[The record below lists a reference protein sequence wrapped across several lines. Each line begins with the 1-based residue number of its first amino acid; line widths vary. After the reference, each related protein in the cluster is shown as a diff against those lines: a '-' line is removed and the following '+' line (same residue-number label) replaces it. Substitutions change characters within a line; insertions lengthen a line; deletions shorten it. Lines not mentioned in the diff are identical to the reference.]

1 MSVASLSVLP
11 FFQGFTQEDLES
23 LVVVMQARTY
33 APGEAVFAEGV
44 PDDGAL
50 FIALKGGIRVSMA
63 GKDHQQFTIGQA
75 REGTVFG
82 DMSFVD
88 GQPRSGT
95 VTAMTSLETLSLA
108 RASFE
113 VLCRTSP
120 SAALKLM
127 RRLAQLIS
135 MRLRNADKFVVEA
148 KTMAQTAPP
157 SPPEP
162 PRTKVVSRGIGEID
176 ETSQPSVF
184 QPVTRLERTEK
195 APAGGLTERDV
206 TERPDVFRRS

>member
-1 MSVASLSVLP
+1 MSVENLSALP
-11 FFQGFTQEDLES
+11 FFQGFSPDDLES
-23 LVVVMQARTY
+23 LSVVMQAKTFS
-33 APGEAVFAEGV
+33 PGETIFAEGV

-50 FIALKGGIRVSMA
+50 FVALKGGIRVSME

-88 GQPRSGT
+88 GHPRSGT
-95 VTAMTSLETLSLA
+95 VTAMTPLETMSLS

-113 VLCRTSP
+113 VLSRTAP

-148 KTMAQTAPP
+148 KTMAQAT
-157 SPPEP
+157 PPEP
-162 PRTKVVSRGIGEID
+162 PRTRVVARGIGEVD
-176 ETSQPSVF
+176 ETAQPSVF
-184 QPVTRLERTEK
+184 QPVSRLQQVEK
-195 APAGGLTERDV
+195 RPAGGLTDKDIK
-206 TERPDVFRRS
+206 ERPDVFRRS